1 MSDDICKCGGGLP
14 HYKMTGLPVLSI
26 PEPPGEAELPTLRG
40 ESTEWA
46 QIGAVRISASGKKYR
61 CVAFETIYNE
71 IEPMVQGRPGDV
83 VVLWEPLPDDT
94 KETK

>member
-1 MSDDICKCGGGLP
+1 MSDEICKCGGGVP

-61 CVAFETIYNE
+61 CVAFI
-71 IEPMVQGRPGDV
+71 VGFA

-94 KETK
+94 KEGEG